1 MPTELI
7 DPSAADRTSTLTA
20 TVGGTGFPG
29 ASRTRALTIVFWL
42 VGLWLSTPIWMS
54 RHFPAEDA
62 PAHLYWTA
70 VYRDLGSPGNPWVG
84 VYERSVRW
92 NTPNLAYFAI
102 QNSLSGWL
110 DPHTAQRVF
119 LLLLLV
125 CWVASIQ
132 RLALAA
138 HGRLTVG
145 AFAALLLFHNWT
157 LYMGF
162 FSYLFG
168 IPALVAGVALLATQ
182 RSQAS
187 AGANRRLVA
196 LAGLAVVAYFAHLV
210 TGVLLVLAILLAAA
224 LEWRR
229 SRPAALRLLLTV
241 VAPGILGFSYMLSQ
255 PFGQGGP
262 TWVLSSAV
270 KRFVGFAFWRGF
282 AAPGFAFWL
291 TLAAFAAVSTFLLA
305 RAIPTWRRGEL
316 GPGARFVLLFG
327 AGLIVVY
334 FLAPLRVGQG
344 GFLNDRIHLALW
356 AVLLPVL
363 GTDLG
368 RRGRVAV
375 LGLVAILLGWQTI
388 SYSLRAR
395 RFGEQYESLVREAE
409 AIPTGSVIRYVQP
422 YDASHFEGSFVGPF
436 MDGGE
441 FAFHCRCVLVEDSW
455 QGGPFYWV
463 AILEPNTDRVD
474 YDVWLSAE
482 ESAPRGLEPAQA
494 SGAGL
499 KLRVAPPQ
507 ATPHTREPSTP

>member
-7 DPSAADRTSTLTA
+7 DPSAANGTSMLTA
-20 TVGGTGFPG
+20 TGGRTRFPG
-29 ASRTRALTIVFWL
+29 ASRVGALTIAFWL
-42 VGLWLSTPIWMS
+42 AGLWLSTPIWMS

-70 VYRDLGSPGNPWVG
+70 VYRDLGSSGNPWVG
-84 VYERSVRW
+84 VYERNTRW

-102 QNSLSGWL
+102 QNSLSEWL

-119 LLLLLV
+119 LLLLVL

-145 AFAALLLFHNWT
+145 AFAALLLFHNWA

-168 IPALVAGVALLATQ
+168 IPALVTGVAVLATQ
-182 RSQAS
+182 RRQAS
-187 AGANRRLVA
+187 AGANLRLVI
-196 LAGLAVVAYFAHLV
+196 LGGLAVVAYFAHLV
-210 TGVLLVLAILLAAA
+210 TGVLLILAILLAAA

-229 SRPAALRLLLTV
+229 SRGAAFRLLLPV
-241 VAPGILGFSYMLSQ
+241 VAPVSLGLGYALSQ
-255 PFGQGGP
+255 PFGEGGP

-282 AAPGFAFWL
+282 AAPGFAFWVTL
-291 TLAAFAAVSTFLLA
+291 ATLAALSTFLLA
-305 RAIPTWRRGEL
+305 RAMLTWRRGEL

-327 AGLIVVY
+327 ACLIVVY

-363 GTDLG
+363 GTGLG
-368 RRGRVAV
+368 RRSRVAV
-375 LGLVAILLGWQTI
+375 FGVVAILLGWQTI
-388 SYSLRAR
+388 SYSLRTR
-395 RFGEQYESLVREAE
+395 RFGEQYESLLREAA
-409 AIPTGSVIRYVQP
+409 AIPPGSVIRYVQP

-441 FAFHCRCVLVEDSW
+441 IAFHCRCVLVEDSW
-455 QGGPFYWV
+455 QGAPFYWV
-463 AILEPNTDRVD
+463 TILEPKTDRVD

-482 ESAPRGLEPAQA
+482 GSARAGLDPAQ
-494 SGAGL
+494 GPGVGL
-499 KLRVAPPQ
+499 RLKVARAEGTRRV
-507 ATPHTREPSTP
+507 REPSTP